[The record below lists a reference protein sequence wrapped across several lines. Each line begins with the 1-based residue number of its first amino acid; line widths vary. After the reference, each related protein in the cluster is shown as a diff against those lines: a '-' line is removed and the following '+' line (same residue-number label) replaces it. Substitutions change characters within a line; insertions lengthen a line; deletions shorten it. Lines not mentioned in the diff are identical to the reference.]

1 MSKLQFTTES
11 GSVYLIH
18 DGHLTR
24 QIEGSGILRRDG
36 EPIEIIE
43 SYDVEVGKS
52 ARFMLNLRE
61 DGIPTYRM
69 TTPITDIKELI

>member
-1 MSKLQFTTES
+1 MSKLQFTTKS

-43 SYDVEVGKS
+43 SYDIEVGKS

-61 DGIPTYRM
+61 DGIPTYRV
-69 TTPITDIKELI
+69 TTPITDIKELD